1 MTFPPK
7 PGPKLATGQAIIS
20 IQLSLRKQGVGHTFA
35 RMGLGL
41 FLPSTSIEHH
51 LYAWMVLDIVRMV

>member
-1 MTFPPK
+1 MTFPPR

-20 IQLSLRKQGVGHTFA
+20 VQLSLKKQDHTFA
-35 RMGLGL
+35 RMGLVL

-51 LYAWMVLDIVRMV
+51 LYAQMVLDIVWMV